1 MDPFTLALATFGVQ
15 KLRGKSTKRSLR
27 DALVIG
33 GMGQLGGM
41 AGVGGLSAFGQTGAN
56 TLAGSTLGAQFG
68 NTATM
73 TGIKS
78 LFPQVAGSQATAPG
92 FSGMTDP
99 GTMQGLVGNEG
110 GSNILSNLI
119 PKTTAGKVALG
130 SAILPLLGGMGG
142 GEDMAKPPGLNQNYQ
157 KLMESGFAGGP
168 TGFQTRAYNDDGT
181 YSDNTL
187 EDKNTYQSVEAI
199 LGEDQPAMKTGGI
212 VSVAKFNTGGQA
224 LPSKFSHSEND
235 ANNYTR
241 AYGFVK
247 DAAGMCQ
254 DDLIEFF
261 IGLRFAD
268 QAGEGGKACACRQHV
283 KPFAADQR
291 VVHQCAGGLLAHQNL
306 IANFDVLQMAGQRAV
321 RDLDRIEL
329 NLFIPGR
336 AGDGVRAKQRFAVDH
351 QADHHKFA

>member
-27 DALVIG
+27 DALIIG

-78 LFPQVAGSQATAPG
+78 LFPQVAGSQAATAPG
-92 FSGMTDP
+92 FSGMMDP
-99 GTMQGLVGNEG
+99 GTAQGLVGNEG

-119 PKTTAGKVALG
+119 PKTTAGKVAAG
-130 SAILPLLGGMGG
+130 SAILPLIGGMGG
-142 GEDMAKPPGLNQNYQ
+142 GEDMSNVPPGLNKNYQ

-168 TGFQTRAYNDDGT
+168 TGFQTRTYNDDGT

-199 LGEDQPAMKTGGI
+199 LGEDQKVPAMKIGGI

-224 LPSKFSHSEND
+224 LPSKFSHDEKDYS
-235 ANNYTR
+235 NYVR
-241 AYGFVK
+241 AHGFVE
-247 DAAGMCQ
+247 DGAGMGNDNEDTMLAQ
-254 DDLIEFF
+254 LADGEFVSRSAAVRGAGIIAGANLSDKEDQRKKGAEFF
-261 IGLRFAD
+261 YEQQKRFKRIMD
-268 QAGEGGKACACRQHV
+268 
-283 KPFAADQR
+283 
-291 VVHQCAGGLLAHQNL
+291 
-306 IANFDVLQMAGQRAV
+306 I
-321 RDLDRIEL
+321 LDASRKD
-329 NLFIPGR
+329 N
-336 AGDGVRAKQRFAVDH
+336 
-351 QADHHKFA
+351 

>member
-27 DALVIG
+27 DALIIG

-78 LFPQVAGSQATAPG
+78 LFPQVAGSQAATAPG
-92 FSGMTDP
+92 FSGMMDP
-99 GTMQGLVGNEG
+99 GTAQGLVGNEG
-110 GSNILSNLI
+110 GSSFLSSMI

-130 SAILPLLGGMGG
+130 SAVIPLLGGMGG
-142 GEDMAKPPGLNQNYQ
+142 GEDMANAAPGFNKNYQ

-168 TGFQTRAYNDDGT
+168 TGFQTRTYNADGG
-181 YSDNTL
+181 YSDAPL

-199 LGEDQPAMKTGGI
+199 LGEDQEVPAMKIGGI

-224 LPSKFSHSEND
+224 LPSKFSHDEKDYS
-235 ANNYTR
+235 NYVR
-241 AYGFVK
+241 AHGFVE
-247 DAAGMCQ
+247 DGAGMGNDNEDTMLAQ
-254 DDLIEFF
+254 LADGEFVSRSAAVRGAGIIAGANLSDKEDQRKKGAEFF
-261 IGLRFAD
+261 YEQQKRFKRIMD
-268 QAGEGGKACACRQHV
+268 
-283 KPFAADQR
+283 
-291 VVHQCAGGLLAHQNL
+291 
-306 IANFDVLQMAGQRAV
+306 I
-321 RDLDRIEL
+321 LDASRKD
-329 NLFIPGR
+329 N
-336 AGDGVRAKQRFAVDH
+336 
-351 QADHHKFA
+351 

>member
-78 LFPQVAGSQATAPG
+78 LFPQVAGSQAATAPG

-99 GTMQGLVGNEG
+99 GTMQGLVGNEAK
-110 GSNILSNLI
+110 SSILSNII
-119 PKTTAGKVALG
+119 PKTTAGKVAAG
-130 SAILPLLGGMGG
+130 SAILPLLGGGAD
-142 GEDMAKPPGLNQNYQ
+142 EPQQAPPGLNQNYQ

-168 TGFQTRAYNDDGT
+168 TGFQTRTYNDDGT
-181 YSDNTL
+181 YTDNTL

-247 DAAGMCQ
+247 DGAGMGDENEDTMLAQ
-254 DDLIEFF
+254 LADGEFVSRSAAVRGAGIIAGANLSDKEDQRKKGAEFF
-261 IGLRFAD
+261 YEQQKRFKRIMD
-268 QAGEGGKACACRQHV
+268 
-283 KPFAADQR
+283 
-291 VVHQCAGGLLAHQNL
+291 
-306 IANFDVLQMAGQRAV
+306 I
-321 RDLDRIEL
+321 LDASRKD
-329 NLFIPGR
+329 N
-336 AGDGVRAKQRFAVDH
+336 
-351 QADHHKFA
+351 

>member
-27 DALVIG
+27 DALIIG

-78 LFPQVAGSQATAPG
+78 LFPQVAGSPAATAPG
-92 FSGMTDP
+92 FSGMMDP
-99 GTMQGLVGNEG
+99 GTAQGLVGNEG
-110 GSNILSNLI
+110 GSSFLSSMI

-130 SAILPLLGGMGG
+130 SAVIPLLGGMGG
-142 GEDMAKPPGLNQNYQ
+142 GEDMANAAPGFNKNYQ

-168 TGFQTRAYNDDGT
+168 TGFQTRTYNDDGT

-199 LGEDQPAMKTGGI
+199 LGEDQKVPAMKIGGI

-224 LPSKFSHSEND
+224 LPSKFSHDEKDYS
-235 ANNYTR
+235 NYVR
-241 AYGFVK
+241 AHGFVE
-247 DAAGMCQ
+247 DGAGMGNDNEDTMLAQ
-254 DDLIEFF
+254 LADGEFVSRSAAVRGAGIIAGANLSDKEDQRKKGAEFF
-261 IGLRFAD
+261 YEQQKRFKRIMD
-268 QAGEGGKACACRQHV
+268 
-283 KPFAADQR
+283 
-291 VVHQCAGGLLAHQNL
+291 
-306 IANFDVLQMAGQRAV
+306 I
-321 RDLDRIEL
+321 LDASRKD
-329 NLFIPGR
+329 N
-336 AGDGVRAKQRFAVDH
+336 
-351 QADHHKFA
+351 

>member
-78 LFPQVAGSQATAPG
+78 LFPQVAGSQATNAANVASMG
-92 FSGMTDP
+92 ADP
-99 GTMQGLVGNEG
+99 GTAAGLVGNEG
-110 GSNILSNLI
+110 GSSFLSSMI
-119 PKTTAGKVALG
+119 PKTTAGKVAAG
-130 SAILPLLGGMGG
+130 SAILPLLGGGAD
-142 GEDMAKPPGLNQNYQ
+142 EPQQAPPGLNQNYQ

-168 TGFQTRAYNDDGT
+168 TGFQTRTYNADGS

-199 LGEDQPAMKTGGI
+199 LGEEQPAMKTGGI

-241 AYGFVK
+241 AHGFVK
-247 DAAGMCQ
+247 DGAGMGDENEDTMLAQ
-254 DDLIEFF
+254 LADGEFVSRSAAVRGAGIIAGANLSDKEDQRKKGAEFF
-261 IGLRFAD
+261 YEQQKRFKRIMD
-268 QAGEGGKACACRQHV
+268 
-283 KPFAADQR
+283 
-291 VVHQCAGGLLAHQNL
+291 
-306 IANFDVLQMAGQRAV
+306 I
-321 RDLDRIEL
+321 LDASRKD
-329 NLFIPGR
+329 N
-336 AGDGVRAKQRFAVDH
+336 
-351 QADHHKFA
+351 

>member
-27 DALVIG
+27 DALMIG

-78 LFPQVAGSQATAPG
+78 LFPQVAGSPAATAPG

-110 GSNILSNLI
+110 SLLSKFI
-119 PKTTAGKVALG
+119 PKTTAGKVAAG

-142 GEDMAKPPGLNQNYQ
+142 GEDMANVPPGFNKNYQ

-168 TGFQTRAYNDDGT
+168 TGFQTRTYNDDGT
-181 YSDNTL
+181 YSDNPL

-199 LGEDQPAMKTGGI
+199 LDPDQQVPAMKIGGI

-247 DAAGMCQ
+247 DGAGMGDENEDTMLAQ
-254 DDLIEFF
+254 LADGEFVSRSAAVRGAGIIAGANLSDKEDQRKKGAEFF
-261 IGLRFAD
+261 YEQQKRFKRIMD
-268 QAGEGGKACACRQHV
+268 
-283 KPFAADQR
+283 
-291 VVHQCAGGLLAHQNL
+291 
-306 IANFDVLQMAGQRAV
+306 I
-321 RDLDRIEL
+321 LDASRKD
-329 NLFIPGR
+329 N
-336 AGDGVRAKQRFAVDH
+336 
-351 QADHHKFA
+351 

>member
-78 LFPQVAGSQATAPG
+78 LFPQVAGSQATNAANVASMG
-92 FSGMTDP
+92 ADP
-99 GTMQGLVGNEG
+99 GTAAGLVGNEG
-110 GSNILSNLI
+110 GSSFLSSMI
-119 PKTTAGKVALG
+119 PKTTAGKVAVG

-142 GEDMAKPPGLNQNYQ
+142 GEDMANAAPGFNKNYQ

-168 TGFQTRAYNDDGT
+168 TGFQTRTYNDDGT

-247 DAAGMCQ
+247 DGAGMGDENEDTMLAQ
-254 DDLIEFF
+254 LADGEFVSRSAAVRGAGIIAGANLSDKEDQRKKGAEFF
-261 IGLRFAD
+261 YEQQKRFKRIMD
-268 QAGEGGKACACRQHV
+268 
-283 KPFAADQR
+283 
-291 VVHQCAGGLLAHQNL
+291 
-306 IANFDVLQMAGQRAV
+306 I
-321 RDLDRIEL
+321 LDASRKD
-329 NLFIPGR
+329 N
-336 AGDGVRAKQRFAVDH
+336 
-351 QADHHKFA
+351 

>member
-78 LFPQVAGSQATAPG
+78 LFPQVAGSQAATAPG

-110 GSNILSNLI
+110 SLLSKFI
-119 PKTTAGKVALG
+119 PKTTAGKVAAG
-130 SAILPLLGGMGG
+130 SAILPLLGGGAD
-142 GEDMAKPPGLNQNYQ
+142 EPQQAPPGLNQNYQ

-168 TGFQTRAYNDDGT
+168 TGFQTRTYNADGS

-199 LGEDQPAMKTGGI
+199 LGEEQPAMKTGGI

-247 DAAGMCQ
+247 DAAGMGDENEDTMLAQ
-254 DDLIEFF
+254 LADGEFVSRSAAVRGAGIIAGANLSDKEDQRKKGAEFF
-261 IGLRFAD
+261 YEQQKRFKRIMD
-268 QAGEGGKACACRQHV
+268 
-283 KPFAADQR
+283 
-291 VVHQCAGGLLAHQNL
+291 
-306 IANFDVLQMAGQRAV
+306 I
-321 RDLDRIEL
+321 LDASRKD
-329 NLFIPGR
+329 N
-336 AGDGVRAKQRFAVDH
+336 
-351 QADHHKFA
+351 

>member
-78 LFPQVAGSQATAPG
+78 LFPQVAGSQAATAPG
-92 FSGMTDP
+92 FSGMMNP
-99 GTMQGLVGNEG
+99 GTAQGLVGNEG
-110 GSNILSNLI
+110 GSSFLSSMI

-130 SAILPLLGGMGG
+130 SAVIPLLGGMGG
-142 GEDMAKPPGLNQNYQ
+142 GEDMANAAPGFNKNYQ

-168 TGFQTRAYNDDGT
+168 TGFQTRTYNADGG
-181 YSDNTL
+181 YSDAPL

-199 LGEDQPAMKTGGI
+199 LGEDQEVPAMKIGGI

-224 LPSKFSHSEND
+224 LPSKFSHDEKDYS
-235 ANNYTR
+235 NYVR
-241 AYGFVK
+241 AHGFVE
-247 DAAGMCQ
+247 DGAGMGNDNEDTMLAQ
-254 DDLIEFF
+254 LADGEFVSRSAAVRGAGIIAGANLSDKEDQRKKGAEFF
-261 IGLRFAD
+261 YEQQKRFKRIMD
-268 QAGEGGKACACRQHV
+268 
-283 KPFAADQR
+283 
-291 VVHQCAGGLLAHQNL
+291 
-306 IANFDVLQMAGQRAV
+306 I
-321 RDLDRIEL
+321 LDASRKD
-329 NLFIPGR
+329 N
-336 AGDGVRAKQRFAVDH
+336 
-351 QADHHKFA
+351 

>member
-41 AGVGGLSAFGQTGAN
+41 AGVGGLQAFGQAGAN

-78 LFPQVAGSQATAPG
+78 LFPQVAGSQATTAPG

-130 SAILPLLGGMGG
+130 SAVIPLLGGMGG
-142 GEDMAKPPGLNQNYQ
+142 GEDMANVPPGFNKNYQ
-157 KLMESGFAGGP
+157 KLIESGFAGGP

-199 LGEDQPAMKTGGI
+199 LGEEQPAMKTGGI

-235 ANNYTR
+235 SNNYTR

-247 DAAGMCQ
+247 DGAGMGDENEDTMLAQ
-254 DDLIEFF
+254 LADGEFVSRSAAVRGAGIIAGANLSDKEDQRKKGAEFF
-261 IGLRFAD
+261 YEQQKRFKRIMD
-268 QAGEGGKACACRQHV
+268 
-283 KPFAADQR
+283 
-291 VVHQCAGGLLAHQNL
+291 
-306 IANFDVLQMAGQRAV
+306 I
-321 RDLDRIEL
+321 LDASRKD
-329 NLFIPGR
+329 N
-336 AGDGVRAKQRFAVDH
+336 
-351 QADHHKFA
+351 

>member
-41 AGVGGLSAFGQTGAN
+41 AGVGGLQAFGQTGAN

-78 LFPQVAGSQATAPG
+78 LFPQVAGSQAATAPG

-119 PKTTAGKVALG
+119 PKTTAGKVAVG

-142 GEDMAKPPGLNQNYQ
+142 GEDMANAAPGFNKNYQ

-168 TGFQTRAYNDDGT
+168 TGFQTRTYNDDGT

-247 DAAGMCQ
+247 DGAGMGDENEDTMLAQ
-254 DDLIEFF
+254 LADGEFVSRSAAVRGAGIIAGANLSDKEDQRKKGAEFF
-261 IGLRFAD
+261 YEQQKRFKRIMD
-268 QAGEGGKACACRQHV
+268 
-283 KPFAADQR
+283 
-291 VVHQCAGGLLAHQNL
+291 
-306 IANFDVLQMAGQRAV
+306 I
-321 RDLDRIEL
+321 LDASRKD
-329 NLFIPGR
+329 N
-336 AGDGVRAKQRFAVDH
+336 
-351 QADHHKFA
+351 